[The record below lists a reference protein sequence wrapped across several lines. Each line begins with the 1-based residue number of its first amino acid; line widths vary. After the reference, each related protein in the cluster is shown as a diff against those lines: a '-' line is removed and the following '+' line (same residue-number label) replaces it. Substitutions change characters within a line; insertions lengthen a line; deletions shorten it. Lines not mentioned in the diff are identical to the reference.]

1 MTSIE
6 DRNSFAE
13 RLRLQLQS
21 RYRNHNFSVEPA
33 RFAIRIT
40 GAGVD
45 ATLALT
51 PLYNAA
57 QREPQRT
64 STLIADFVRSAEG
77 QLQAQPGAG
86 FSTARVLWCVRSQSY
101 LEEMSRADELL
112 RREVAGDMVAFVA
125 EALPGSIMRGVPR
138 SEWQHQGHGD
148 AEVVAAADRNTAE
161 RFATVGER
169 VLRGERVPRDGWQFA
184 GDVLFAGSALLVP
197 SVLRAFAD
205 RAGGDVLLAV
215 PDRSLLM
222 AIPAASPAADRFQR
236 RVVQAYR
243 EAMTPCSR
251 DVLVTDG
258 SNLRLHARADRL
270 RDRPKLLAW
279 LQD

>member
-1 MTSIE
+1 MTSLE
-6 DRNSFAE
+6 DRTAFAE

-21 RYRNHNFSVEPA
+21 RYRNHSFSVDPA
-33 RFAIRIT
+33 RFAIHIT

-45 ATLALT
+45 ATLALA
-51 PLYNAA
+51 PLHNAA

-77 QLQAQPGAG
+77 QLQAQAAAG
-86 FSTARVLWCVRSQSY
+86 FSTARVLWCVRSQAY
-101 LEEMSRADELL
+101 LEEMSRAGELL

-138 SEWQHQGHGD
+138 GEWQDRGHDD
-148 AEVVAAADRNTAE
+148 AEVIAAADGNTAE
-161 RFATVGER
+161 RFASVGER
-169 VLRGERVPRDGWQFA
+169 VLGGERVPRDGWQFA

-205 RAGGDVLLAV
+205 RAGGDVLLGV
-215 PDRSLLM
+215 PDRSLLL

-236 RVVQAYR
+236 RIVQAYR

-258 SNLRLHARADRL
+258 SNLNVRARGDRQ
-270 RDRPKLLAW
+270 REKPRLLAW